1 MSLTL
6 QVSVSDVNVHSESDL
21 EQAQTDGRTNSGLNC
36 RAGPRPAEDKPAVR
50 IPAAAELETPPG
62 DKIIH
67 VHVNKA
73 ATQGVTSLHRNSLDN
88 PLCYKTLPYMLGW
101 ITMSRGIR

>member
-1 MSLTL
+1 MTSTSTLCYCFSENITHESQMSLTL
-6 QVSVSDVNVHSESDL
+6 QVSVSDVNVHSESIL

-36 RAGPRPAEDKPAVR
+36 QDGPRPAEDTLAVR

-62 DKIIH
+62 DKID

-73 ATQGVTSLHRNSLDN
+73 ATKGVTSLHR
-88 PLCYKTLPYMLGW
+88 KFF
-101 ITMSRGIR
+101 R